1 MVRRLM
7 CKLLVLLLHVLDFEL
22 VIIVKRIRVTANVT
36 ANVSINRQST
46 LDRGVLVCIIIATV
60 CV

>member
-1 MVRRLM
+1 M

-46 LDRGVLVCIIIATV
+46 LDKGVLVCIIIATV

>member
-22 VIIVKRIRVTANVT
+22 VVIVQRIRVTANVT
-36 ANVSINRQST
+36 ANVSINLQST
-46 LDRGVLVCIIIATV
+46 IDRGVLVCIIIAPV
-60 CV
+60 CA